1 MLVRVDESQAMLAD
15 DLFRCVAE
23 QALDRRAGVHGYAL
37 AIEHDRSIRA
47 VLDQY
52 AKALLAR
59 LQRFFRPPAPDELAD
74 LAADGGQCGEL
85 FLIRLPNCAIEEFHH
100 AEYFPVEQDR
110 KGDGAVQS

>member
-1 MLVRVDESQAMLAD
+1 MLVRVDESQAVLAD
-15 DLFRCVAE
+15 DLFRRVAQE
-23 QALDRRAGVHGYAL
+23 PLDRRTGIADHAS

-100 AEYFPVEQDR
+100 AEYFP
-110 KGDGAVQS
+110 